1 MKFKMVD
8 ELESLVITMGSDA
21 DQEDIDDFVKFIW
34 KKAEQRGLVVTRK
47 DKREDEGRNLERD
60 NGENVWAYGWEGWYW
75 CLCGGQKRG

>member
-1 MKFKMVD
+1 MMKFKMVD

-60 NGENVWAYGWEGWYW
+60 NGENV
-75 CLCGGQKRG
+75 

>member
-34 KKAEQRGLVVTRK
+34 KKAEQR
-47 DKREDEGRNLERD
+47 
-60 NGENVWAYGWEGWYW
+60 EGWY
-75 CLCGGQKRG
+75 

>member
-8 ELESLVITMGSDA
+8 ELESLEIKMGSDS

-47 DKREDEGRNLERD
+47 DKS
-60 NGENVWAYGWEGWYW
+60 
-75 CLCGGQKRG
+75 